1 MRWSY
6 ERKVFKTTDTTTSEN
21 LKKLGFQVVSESNGI
36 YIFLNTDK
44 LQFSNIDKS
53 KIQYSNIL
61 TF

>member
-1 MRWSY
+1 M
-6 ERKVFKTTDTTTSEN
+6 KHNFIKTTDVTTSES
-21 LKKLGFQVVSESNGI
+21 LKKLGFQVVNESNGI

>member
-1 MRWSY
+1 M
-6 ERKVFKTTDTTTSEN
+6 KNTTLPFIKTTDKETMN
-21 LKKLGFQVVSESNGI
+21 KLKDLGFQMVDCSGGT

-44 LQFSNIDKS
+44 FQFLNIDKS

>member
-1 MRWSY
+1 MK
-6 ERKVFKTTDTTTSEN
+6 EKFIKTKDTATSEN
-21 LKKLGFQVVSESNGI
+21 LKKLGFQVVSELNGI

>member
-1 MRWSY
+1 MKMK
-6 ERKVFKTTDTTTSEN
+6 EKFLKTTDTTTYEN
-21 LKKLGFQVVSESNGI
+21 LKKLGFQVVSELNGM

>member
-1 MRWSY
+1 MK
-6 ERKVFKTTDTTTSEN
+6 EKFLKTTDATTSEN
-21 LKKLGFQVVSESNGI
+21 LKKLGFQVVSELNGI

-44 LQFSNIDKS
+44 LQFLNIDKS

>member
-1 MRWSY
+1 MK
-6 ERKVFKTTDTTTSEN
+6 EKFLKTTDATTSEN
-21 LKKLGFQVVSESNGI
+21 LKKLGFQVVSELNGM

-44 LQFSNIDKS
+44 LQLSNIDKS